1 MVREADGAGPQ
12 QNGGTVPGTWTPIAV
27 NWRSGTVDWR
37 GQFGRREALRCPSG
51 GMLQPIFGTDIYTD
65 DSSVCTAALHAGV
78 LSSREAG
85 GIVAVE
91 IRPDPMQYLGTLQN
105 GITSEDWFDHWPSGF
120 VFVQLGD
127 GDGPAPAVVAH
138 ARTSG
143 EAWPDSIGRIVSVLC
158 PPKVELLS
166 VFGTDSYTDDSP
178 ICSAAVHAGRTPH
191 AVGGVVS
198 IVIRPG
204 KPSYP
209 GSSRHGIASM
219 TAESRPASFEFVDTP
234 PNTPPPPTLATPFL
248 RSSGRLEPSVPL
260 R

>member
-1 MVREADGAGPQ
+1 
-12 QNGGTVPGTWTPIAV
+12 
-27 NWRSGTVDWR
+27 
-37 GQFGRREALRCPSG
+37 
-51 GMLQPIFGTDIYTD
+51 MLQPIFGTDIYTD

-85 GIVAVE
+85 GIVTVE

-105 GITSEDWFDHWPSGF
+105 GIASEDWFDHWPSGF

-127 GDGPAPAVVAH
+127 GEGPAPAVVAH

-143 EAWPDSIGRIVSVLC
+143 EAWPDSIGRVVSVFC

-166 VFGTDSYTDDSP
+166 VFGTDSYTDDTP
-178 ICSAAVHAGRTPH
+178 ICSAAVHAGRATH
-191 AVGGVVS
+191 AMGGVVS

-204 KPSYP
+204 KPNYP

-234 PNTPPPPTLATPFL
+234 HDTPAPPTLATPFL
-248 RSSGRLEPSVPL
+248 RSSGRLEPSIPL